1 MTTQGLDRSILRL
14 AVPALGALAIDPLL
28 TLVDTAFVARLGVT
42 QLAAL
47 GVDTAILGF
56 AFFGFNFLAYATT
69 PLVAQA
75 LGRGDTDKA
84 RRWVGD
90 ALLLAVVLGVAV
102 TLVVQMLAP
111 WIVGVMGATEEVAGP
126 AVAYLRIRVI
136 AAPAVLIVVAGH
148 GAFRGYQDT
157 RTPLIVAAGVNGINL
172 VLAPIFIFALGL
184 GVEGAAIA
192 TVIAQVVGAVW
203 FLRLIRRGR
212 LADRPRG
219 FRESVPTLL
228 TLGRSGLLITL
239 RTGVLLFS
247 FAVAAAAATRIGP
260 ESIAAHQVVLQ
271 VWLIAAMIAD
281 SFAIAGQAMIGASAG
296 SGDRERVDEVSR
308 RLVMW
313 GLAVGVVMAGLL
325 LVGAPVLKPL
335 VDSVAV
341 GALVVATIPVVA
353 WMMPVASP
361 LFVADGIFFGL
372 LALGSVL
379 ASTATGAVLA
389 IGLILL
395 TSLGDSLEGIW
406 WAIAAMLAA
415 RSLVFVFAYRR
426 AVSMVAVRS

>member
-1 MTTQGLDRSILRL
+1 VTTRGLDRSILKL

-28 TLVDTAFVARLGVT
+28 TLVDTAFVARLGVA

-75 LGRGDTDKA
+75 LGRGDVSRA

-90 ALLLAVVLGVAV
+90 ALFLAVVLGVGA
-102 TLVVQMLAP
+102 TIVVQLLAP
-111 WIVGVMGATEEVAGP
+111 WMVGVMGATEEVAGP
-126 AVAYLRIRVI
+126 AVAYLRIRVV

-148 GAFRGYQDT
+148 GAFRGHQDT

-172 VLAPIFIFALGL
+172 VLAPILIFALGL

-203 FLRLIRRGR
+203 FLSLIRRR
-212 LADRPRG
+212 HLADRPQG
-219 FRESVPTLL
+219 LREALPTILE
-228 TLGRSGLLITL
+228 LGRSGLLITL
-239 RTGVLLFS
+239 RTGVLLLAFT
-247 FAVAAAAATRIGP
+247 VAAAAATRIGP

-271 VWLIAAMIAD
+271 VWLVAAMIAD
-281 SFAIAGQAMIGASAG
+281 SLAIAGQAMVGASAG

-308 RLVMW
+308 RLLIW
-313 GLAVGVVMAGLL
+313 GLGIGVGMAGLL
-325 LVGAPVLKPL
+325 MVGAPMLTSL
-335 VDSVAV
+335 VDSAAV
-341 GALVVATIPVVA
+341 GALVVATIPIVA

-372 LALGSVL
+372 LALSSIVV
-379 ASTATGAVLA
+379 STATGAVLA

-395 TSLGDSLEGIW
+395 TPLGQSLDGIW
-406 WAIAAMLAA
+406 WAIAAMLVA
-415 RSLVFVFAYRR
+415 RSVVFMFAYRR
-426 AVSMVAVRS
+426 ALSLVAVRS

>member
-1 MTTQGLDRSILRL
+1 LTTKGLNRSILRL

-75 LGRGDTDKA
+75 LGRGDTDRA

-102 TLVVQMLAP
+102 TLAVQMLAP

-126 AVAYLRIRVI
+126 AVAYLRIRVV

-172 VLAPIFIFALGL
+172 VLAPVFIFALGL

-203 FLRLIRRGR
+203 FLRLIRRRR

-219 FRESVPTLL
+219 FREAVPTIL

-239 RTGVLLFS
+239 RTMILLFA
-247 FAVAAAAATRIGP
+247 FTVAAAAATRIGP

-271 VWLIAAMIAD
+271 VWLVAAMIAD
-281 SFAIAGQAMIGASAG
+281 SFAIAGQAMVGAAAG
-296 SGDRERVDEVSR
+296 SGDREGVDEVSR
-308 RLVMW
+308 RLVLW
-313 GLAVGVVMAGLL
+313 GLAVGVVMTGLL
-325 LVGAPVLKPL
+325 LVGAPVLRPL

-353 WMMPVASP
+353 WMMPFASP

-415 RSLVFVFAYRR
+415 RFLVFVFAYRR